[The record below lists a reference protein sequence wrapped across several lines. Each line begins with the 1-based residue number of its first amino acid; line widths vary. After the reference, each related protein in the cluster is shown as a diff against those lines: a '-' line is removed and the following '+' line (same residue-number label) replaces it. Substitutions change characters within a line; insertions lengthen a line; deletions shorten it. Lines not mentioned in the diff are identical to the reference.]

1 MNGKRALMMQ
11 NTFITKTN
19 NMEKDI
25 TLIDQ
30 KFPEV
35 EYVQGEDLNIENMKE
50 RIVTKAWYDT
60 ARFNEI
66 TDVAVGIGMGTR
78 TLYFYAKKLKLPRR
92 SGLK

>member
-1 MNGKRALMMQ
+1 MKQ
-11 NTFITKTN
+11 KS
-19 NMEKDI
+19 
-25 TLIDQ
+25 ID
-30 KFPEV
+30 
-35 EYVQGEDLNIENMKE
+35 VQVIEGEDLNIENMKE

-78 TLYFYAKKLKLPRR
+78 TLYFYARKLKLPKR

>member
-1 MNGKRALMMQ
+1 MN
-11 NTFITKTN
+11 
-19 NMEKDI
+19 DY
-25 TLIDQ
+25 Q
-30 KFPEV
+30 KFAEV
-35 EYVQGEDLNIENMKE
+35 ELKEDEDLNIENMKE

-78 TLYFYAKKLKLPRR
+78 TLYFYAKKLKLPKR

>member
-1 MNGKRALMMQ
+1 MN
-11 NTFITKTN
+11 
-19 NMEKDI
+19 EHY
-25 TLIDQ
+25 Q
-30 KFPEV
+30 KFAEV
-35 EYVQGEDLNIENMKE
+35 ELKEGEDLNIENMKE

-78 TLYFYAKKLKLPRR
+78 TLYFYARKLKLPKR

>member
-1 MNGKRALMMQ
+1 MALLKK
-11 NTFITKTN
+11 IN
-19 NMEKDI
+19 NMDTNI
-25 TLIDQ
+25 TVIDQ

-35 EYVQGEDLNIENMKE
+35 EYVEGEDLNIEKMKE

-60 ARFNEI
+60 ARFNDV

-78 TLYFYAKKLKLPRR
+78 TLFFYAKKLKLPRR

>member
-1 MNGKRALMMQ
+1 MKQKSIMV
-11 NTFITKTN
+11 
-19 NMEKDI
+19 E
-25 TLIDQ
+25 LI
-30 KFPEV
+30 E
-35 EYVQGEDLNIENMKE
+35 GEDLNIENMKE

-78 TLYFYAKKLKLPRR
+78 TLYFYARKLKLPKR

>member
-1 MNGKRALMMQ
+1 MK
-11 NTFITKTN
+11 
-19 NMEKDI
+19 
-25 TLIDQ
+25 Q
-30 KFPEV
+30 KPTDV
-35 EYVQGEDLNIENMKE
+35 EYVEGEDLNIENMKE

>member
-1 MNGKRALMMQ
+1 MK
-11 NTFITKTN
+11 
-19 NMEKDI
+19 
-25 TLIDQ
+25 Q
-30 KFPEV
+30 KSND
-35 EYVQGEDLNIENMKE
+35 VQVIEGEDLNIENMKE

-78 TLYFYAKKLKLPRR
+78 TLYFYARKLKLPRR